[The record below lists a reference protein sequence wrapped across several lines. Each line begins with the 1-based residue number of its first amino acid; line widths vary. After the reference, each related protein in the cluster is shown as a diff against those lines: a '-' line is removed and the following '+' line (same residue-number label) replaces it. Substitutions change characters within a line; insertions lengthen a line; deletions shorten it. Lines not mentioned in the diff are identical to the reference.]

1 MYAAGRLTLSC
12 KTLKHSQMETINHPQ
27 TYSSVENMTYCDGI
41 TVYRMLFI
49 HKIHTHEY
57 LSSIPDQGTLSV
69 LLLQCCWS
77 VGPLAPCGNG
87 PSLTCQAC

>member
-1 MYAAGRLTLSC
+1 MDAAGRLTLSC

-49 HKIHTHEY
+49 HKIHAHEY
-57 LSSIPDQGTLSV
+57 L
-69 LLLQCCWS
+69 
-77 VGPLAPCGNG
+77 
-87 PSLTCQAC
+87 

>member
-69 LLLQCCWS
+69 LLCS
-77 VGPLAPCGNG
+77 VVGAWVHWPLVEMDR
-87 PSLTCQAC
+87 L